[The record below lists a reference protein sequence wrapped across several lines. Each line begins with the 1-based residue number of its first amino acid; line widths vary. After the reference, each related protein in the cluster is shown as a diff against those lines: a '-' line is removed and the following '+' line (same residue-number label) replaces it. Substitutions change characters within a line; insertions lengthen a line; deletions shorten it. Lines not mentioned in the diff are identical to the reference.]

1 MAQLLELAAGECDT
15 YEDDED
21 DEIGNGGFID
31 GDRGSTDDAIS
42 GTTNVRTE
50 TADGE
55 MIFEGSALDESQ
67 LSLPKEIGG
76 GEVYLGAEK
85 SK

>member
-1 MAQLLELAAGECDT
+1 MTMMKMTKSVTEVLQSNL
-15 YEDDED
+15 
-21 DEIGNGGFID
+21 
-31 GDRGSTDDAIS
+31 TDDAIS

-55 MIFEGSALDESQ
+55 MIFEGNALDELQ
-67 LSLPKEIGG
+67 LSLPNEIGG